1 MTITLSDIEAAQER
15 LRGVVQHT
23 PLVYS
28 QTLSRASGREVF
40 LKLEN
45 LQTTGSFKLRGALNR
60 LILLKE
66 RGEGSRVVA
75 ASAGNHAQGVAFAA
89 SSLEIPATIVMPLGA
104 SISKQMATS
113 GYGGEVILHGRDLAE
128 ALERARELVAQG
140 YIFIHPYDDPEVIAG
155 QGTLGLEILE
165 DLPGVDTVL
174 VPVGGGGLAAGTALA
189 LKSRKPEVAVIGV
202 QTAQVPSLAVALKR
216 GHPTPEPARPTLADG
231 IQVPMVGSRTFPYLQ
246 QYLQEVALV
255 REMEIAQ
262 ALLLLLEGKKV
273 LAEGAGAVTTAGFL
287 FPLKSRDLGKQVVLV
302 VSGGN
307 IDIPVLERVLP
318 RALLE
323 GRRLW
328 SLRVTLRDRPG
339 ALGRLAT
346 LLGEQGANIL
356 HLFHDRLAPELPLD
370 YTRVELNLE
379 TRDGQHGEAVL
390 WALRDAGYQVEEKP
404 QIKLAASRSQLAA
417 FKEKKTGD
425 RKLPL

>member
-1 MTITLSDIEAAQER
+1 MTITLADIEAARER

-28 QTLSRASGREVF
+28 RKLSRASGREVF
-40 LKLEN
+40 FKLEN

-60 LILLKE
+60 LKLLKE
-66 RGEGSRVVA
+66 RGEGTRVVA

-89 SSLEIPATIVMPLGA
+89 ASLKIPATIVMPLGA
-104 SISKQMATS
+104 SISKQMATES
-113 GYGGEVILHGRDLAE
+113 YGAEVILHGRDISE
-128 ALERARELVAQG
+128 ALEKARELVAQG
-140 YIFIHPYDDPEVIAG
+140 YIFIHPYDDPQVMAG

-174 VPVGGGGLAAGTALA
+174 IPVGGGGLAAGTALA
-189 LKSRKPEVAVIGV
+189 LKSRRPEVAVIGV
-202 QTAQVPSLAVALKR
+202 QAAQVPALAVSLEK
-216 GHPTPEPARPTLADG
+216 GKPTPVPARPTLADG
-231 IQVPMVGSRTFPYLQ
+231 IQVPLIGCHTFPLLQ
-246 QYLQEVALV
+246 QYLQEVVLV
-255 REMEIAQ
+255 QEMEIAQ
-262 ALLLLLEGKKV
+262 ALLFLLEGKKV
-273 LAEGAGAVTTAGFL
+273 LAEGAGAVALAAFL
-287 FPLKSRDLGKQVVLV
+287 GPLKSRDLGRQVVLV

-307 IDIPVLERVLP
+307 IDIPLLERVLP

-328 SLRVTLRDRPG
+328 SLRVTLSDRPG
-339 ALGRLAT
+339 ALGRLAG

-379 TRDGQHGEAVL
+379 TRDAKHGEAVL
-390 WALRDAGYQVEEKP
+390 QALKDAGYQVEEKP
-404 QIKLAASRSQLAA
+404 
-417 FKEKKTGD
+417 
-425 RKLPL
+425 

>member
-1 MTITLSDIEAAQER
+1 MSITLADIEAAQA
-15 LRGVVQHT
+15 RGRGGVLHT

-28 QTLSRASGREVF
+28 QTLSRLSRREVF

-60 LILLKE
+60 LRLLKE
-66 RGEGSRVVA
+66 RREGERVVA

-89 SSLEIPATIVMPLGA
+89 SSLQIPAVIVMPQGA

-113 GYGGEVILHGRDLAE
+113 GYGGEIILHGRDLSE
-128 ALERARELVAQG
+128 ALERARELVAEG

-165 DLPGVDTVL
+165 DLPKVDTVV

-189 LKSRKPEVAVIGV
+189 LKGRQPEVAVIGV
-202 QTAQVPSLAVALKR
+202 QASQVPSLAVALKR
-216 GHPTPEPARPTLADG
+216 GGPAPVPAKPTLADG
-231 IQVPMVGSRTFPYLQ
+231 IQVPLVGRLAFPYLQ
-246 QYLQEVALV
+246 QYLQEVVLV

-262 ALLLLLEGKKV
+262 GLLFLLEGKRV
-273 LAEGAGAVTTAGFL
+273 LAEGAGAAATAAFL
-287 FPLKSRDLGKQVVLV
+287 GPLKSRDLGKQVVLV

-307 IDIPVLERVLP
+307 IDIPLLERVLP

-328 SLRVTLRDRPG
+328 SLRVTLSDRPG
-339 ALGRLAT
+339 ALGRLAG

-379 TRDGQHGEAVL
+379 TRDREHGEAVL
-390 WALRDAGYQVEEKP
+390 RALKDAGYQVEEKP
-404 QIKLAASRSQLAA
+404 QIKLTAGGSQLSPD
-417 FKEKKTGD
+417 KEKKTED